1 MAAHHAGPVVSIP
14 RLPYLAVTGERLRE
28 RNLRNLLDFIAE
40 AEAAAL
46 LDQTALKTMFAATLG
61 RLVDSDGVM
70 LTGFD
75 SDLQR
80 TVTTASDPRVVERRA
95 QEPELWASCLA
106 HHPTVTTFA
115 ATHGVGPL
123 RFSEVLAPRAYRRLP
138 IYGYF
143 FRPVGVEYKL
153 DVRAWLGEHPV
164 DVGCW
169 RERRDFD
176 EQEREV
182 LGALQPYLTISLRR
196 ATSLTL
202 STTLRDAFG
211 LTAREAAVLALI
223 VRGQR
228 PPEIAREL
236 VIAPSTARKHIE
248 RVYRKLGVSSRPRA
262 IAQVLQHVATASPGA
277 TETIRELLAR
287 FDASA
292 PLAPY
297 NLTGRE
303 TEVLILAVG
312 GDNNQQIAHR
322 LDVRP
327 ETVKKHLHHV
337 YAKLSVAG
345 RGRAAA
351 LALALTTATP
361 DMPHERPMSAHGDPP
376 HHP

>member
-1 MAAHHAGPVVSIP
+1 LRA
-14 RLPYLAVTGERLRE
+14 TGERLRE

-46 LDQTALKTMFAATLG
+46 LDQAALKTLFAATLG

-75 SDLQR
+75 PRVQR
-80 TVTTASDPRVVERRA
+80 NVTAATDPRVVELRA

-106 HHPTVTTFA
+106 HHPTATRFK

-123 RFSEVLAPRAYRRLP
+123 RFSEVLTPRAYRRLP
-138 IYGYF
+138 IYDHF

-153 DVRAWLGEHPV
+153 DVRAWTADPHHV

-176 EQEREV
+176 EQERAV

-196 ATSLTL
+196 GISLALSATV
-202 STTLRDAFG
+202 RDIFG

-236 VIAPSTARKHIE
+236 VIAPSTARRHIE
-248 RVYRKLGVSSRPRA
+248 HVYRRLGVSSRPQA
-262 IAQVLQHVATASPGA
+262 IAQVLRHVATAFPGA
-277 TETIRELLAR
+277 TDTIRELLAR
-287 FDASA
+287 FDADA

-297 NLTGRE
+297 DLTGRE
-303 TEVLILAVG
+303 TEVLILAAR
-312 GDNNQQIAHR
+312 GDTNQQIAQR
-322 LDVRP
+322 LDIRP

-337 YAKLSVAG
+337 YAKLGVAG

-351 LALALTTATP
+351 LTLALTAEDTP
-361 DMPHERPMSAHGDPP
+361 PAQCQDGPG
-376 HHP
+376 